1 MKIITRKIVL
11 LTLLAICSGGQSS
24 ELDDLIQTSSAI
36 VDQINKGILMSG
48 AAMDFANTGTG
59 LSNGQL
65 AGTSHISSDMVSNYN
80 LALSGMV
87 NYLPYGSAQQ
97 YLEEQAQSELDQM
110 DDAIDVFTAVVV
122 DMLAVQQ
129 VAELADAASTP
140 NEEAAVQDFVGANT
154 DALTIDQEDADT
166 YNQSLSDIEEHGNN
180 ASAFIAVSAN
190 ADAVSFLDQGAMD
203 NNTRIEDNTLSYS
216 ASNQAISIAWSSGS
230 PASSVYLNGTDNFG
244 IDIYMTD
251 VSIME
256 YGGQTE
262 LYLTSPIYL
271 GYECF
276 TTGLNC
282 EETEGGGS

>member
-1 MKIITRKIVL
+1 
-11 LTLLAICSGGQSS
+11 
-24 ELDDLIQTSSAI
+24 
-36 VDQINKGILMSG
+36 
-48 AAMDFANTGTG
+48 MDFANTGTG

-65 AGTSHISSDMVSNYN
+65 AGTSYISSDMVSDYN

-110 DDAIDVFTAVVV
+110 DDAIDAFTAVVV

-140 NEEAAVQDFVGANT
+140 DEEAAVQDFVGANT

-166 YNQSLSDIEEHGNN
+166 YNQSLSDIEEHANN

-190 ADAVSFLDQGAMD
+190 PDAVAFLDQGAMD

-230 PASSVYLNGTDNFG
+230 LASSVYLNGTDNFG

-256 YGGQTE
+256 YGAQSE
-262 LYLTSPIYL
+262 LYLTGPIYL

-282 EETEGGGS
+282 EETDGGG